1 VREAATLICIRQAA
15 ASSTPPPYLSR
26 RALNG
31 ESTSSATRDAHD
43 DPRDAVLFGDSDS
56 NDASFASGWE
66 VLMGQREVVNWI
78 RSTGPGDLRSMRYPG
93 EWAFA
98 GGAVDEEDDGIEAAA
113 RRELAEEFGS
123 VVPPDA
129 HVQVFS
135 VRQTRPIQMKSNI
148 MYNYLAVD
156 SGEEGGLNPW
166 LRALDVDAHN
176 RRLAERRA
184 RHASMVESGAF
195 WEMSAAEREAVA
207 PEVRCI
213 RWIPLLEAAKHA
225 YTSMNTG
232 TSSPSVSFCLL
243 LSPSVSVSP
252 SLRLSVSPSLR
263 LSVSPSLRLSLF
275 FRVHAT
281 VLISSVSRPR
291 LRVHIDECSIR

>member
-1 VREAATLICIRQAA
+1 MTTRGPQTLLSVREAATLICIRQAA
-15 ASSTPPPYLSR
+15 ASTTPPPYLSR

-43 DPRDAVLFGDSDS
+43 DPRDAVLFGDSDDTS
-56 NDASFASGWE
+56 SSSSDARTSSSDARTSFASGWE

-78 RSTGPGDLRSMRYPG
+78 RSTGPGDLRAMRYPG

-156 SGEEGGLNPW
+156 GGDGGDGGEGGLNPW

-176 RRLAERRA
+176 RRLAEGRA

-195 WEMSAAEREAVA
+195 WDMTAAEREAVA

-213 RWIPLLEAAKHA
+213 KWIPLLEAAKHA

-232 TSSPSVSFCLL
+232 TSSL
-243 LSPSVSVSP
+243 
-252 SLRLSVSPSLR
+252 
-263 LSVSPSLRLSLF
+263 
-275 FRVHAT
+275 T
-281 VLISSVSRPR
+281 
-291 LRVHIDECSIR
+291 